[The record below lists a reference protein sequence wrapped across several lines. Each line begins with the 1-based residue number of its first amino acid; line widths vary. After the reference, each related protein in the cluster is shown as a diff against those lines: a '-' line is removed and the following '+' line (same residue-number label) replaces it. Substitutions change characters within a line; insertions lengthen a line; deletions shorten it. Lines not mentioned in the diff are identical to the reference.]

1 MRPLSATFGSGRD
14 MGFEAIPADVA
25 SGRGSSSVSA
35 EVNAFETVLEE
46 IMELSFT
53 VNKHCIATH
62 HFTEQSKT
70 HISVITLL
78 DVYRNKY
85 VFDTIHGGARLIPVA
100 LQVPD
105 WRGGC
110 ASGEMPRVMKQ
121 ESWCETL
128 RQAGFGMARTS
139 ISGIRKNTS
148 PVAAADTTISGAN

>member
-1 MRPLSATFGSGRD
+1 MRPLSATFGSRRD
-14 MGFEAIPADVA
+14 VGFEAIPADEA
-25 SGRGSSSVSA
+25 SGRGSSSISA

-85 VFDTIHGGARLIPVA
+85 VFDTIYGGARLIPVA

-110 ASGEMPRVMKQ
+110 ASGEMPRVMKRGART
-121 ESWCETL
+121 C
-128 RQAGFGMARTS
+128 QAGFGMARTS